1 MYTGRSFFMRNE
13 GYRGRGKDRHHR
25 GEGHKRK
32 EKHVHQGAK
41 TFRRGRAIAF
51 LEMMSLKRDTLKQQ
65 LETPELQTIN
75 PILVGELKAVEMVIN
90 EFVQM
95 FELYE
100 FEAMETEGDVQA
112 TEEVIETSSLL
123 ATQEKQNN
131 EEEKND

>member
-1 MYTGRSFFMRNE
+1 MRNE
-13 GYRGRGKDRHHR
+13 GYRGRGRDRHHH
-25 GEGHKRK
+25 GEGHNRK

-65 LETPELQTIN
+65 LVTPELQTIN

-100 FEAMETEGDVQA
+100 YEVMENEGDVQE

-123 ATQEKQNN
+123 AIQEKQNN
-131 EEEKND
+131 EEEKNN

>member
-1 MYTGRSFFMRNE
+1 MRNE
-13 GYRGRGKDRHHR
+13 GYRSRGKDRHHR
-25 GEGHKRK
+25 GEGHNRK

-100 FEAMETEGDVQA
+100 FEAMGTEGDVKA

-123 ATQEKQNN
+123 ATQEKQKN

>member
-1 MYTGRSFFMRNE
+1 MRNE
-13 GYRGRGKDRHHR
+13 GYRGRGRDRHHH
-25 GEGHKRK
+25 GEGHNRK

-65 LETPELQTIN
+65 LVTPELQTIN

-100 FEAMETEGDVQA
+100 YEVMENEGDVQE

-123 ATQEKQNN
+123 AIQEKQNN

>member
-1 MYTGRSFFMRNE
+1 MRNE
-13 GYRGRGKDRHHR
+13 GYRGRGRDRHHH
-25 GEGHKRK
+25 GEGHNRK

-65 LETPELQTIN
+65 LVTPELQTIN

-100 FEAMETEGDVQA
+100 YEVMENEGDVQE

-131 EEEKND
+131 EEEKNN

>member
-1 MYTGRSFFMRNE
+1 MYTGRRVFMRNE
-13 GYRGRGKDRHHR
+13 GYRGRGKDRHHH

-41 TFRRGRAIAF
+41 TFRRGRAVAF

-75 PILVGELKAVEMVIN
+75 PIIVGELKAVEMVIN

-100 FEAMETEGDVQA
+100 YEVMEKEGDVQA
-112 TEEVIETSSLL
+112 TEEVIETSSML
-123 ATQEKQNN
+123 ASQEKQNY

>member
-1 MYTGRSFFMRNE
+1 MRNE
-13 GYRGRGKDRHHR
+13 GYRGRGKDRHHH

-41 TFRRGRAIAF
+41 TFRRGRAVAF

-75 PILVGELKAVEMVIN
+75 PIIVGELKAVEMVIN

-100 FEAMETEGDVQA
+100 YDEVMEKEGDVQA
-112 TEEVIETSSLL
+112 TEEVIETSSML
-123 ATQEKQNN
+123 ASQEKQNY

>member
-1 MYTGRSFFMRNE
+1 MRNE
-13 GYRGRGKDRHHR
+13 GYRGRGRDRHHH
-25 GEGHKRK
+25 GEGHNRK

-65 LETPELQTIN
+65 LVTPELQTIN

-100 FEAMETEGDVQA
+100 YEVMENEGDVQE

-123 ATQEKQNN
+123 ATQEKQTM
-131 EEEKND
+131 KRKRMTKPIFFSSH

>member
-1 MYTGRSFFMRNE
+1 MRNE

-25 GEGHKRK
+25 GEGHNRK

-100 FEAMETEGDVQA
+100 FEALEIEGDVQA

-123 ATQEKQNN
+123 ATHEKQNN

>member
-1 MYTGRSFFMRNE
+1 MRNE
-13 GYRGRGKDRHHR
+13 GYRGRGRDRHHH
-25 GEGHKRK
+25 GEGHNRK

-65 LETPELQTIN
+65 LVTPELQTIN

-100 FEAMETEGDVQA
+100 YEVMEKEGDVQE

>member
-1 MYTGRSFFMRNE
+1 MRNE

>member
-1 MYTGRSFFMRNE
+1 
-13 GYRGRGKDRHHR
+13 
-25 GEGHKRK
+25 
-32 EKHVHQGAK
+32 
-41 TFRRGRAIAF
+41 
-51 LEMMSLKRDTLKQQ
+51 
-65 LETPELQTIN
+65 
-75 PILVGELKAVEMVIN
+75 MVIN

-100 FEAMETEGDVQA
+100 YEVMENKGDVQE